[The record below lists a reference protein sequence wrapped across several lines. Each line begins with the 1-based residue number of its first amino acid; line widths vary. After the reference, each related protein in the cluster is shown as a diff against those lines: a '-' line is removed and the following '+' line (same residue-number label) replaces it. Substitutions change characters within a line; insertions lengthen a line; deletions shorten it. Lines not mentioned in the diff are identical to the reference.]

1 MKKRIIRVSCMISM
15 TALLVAGCG
24 NAVIK
29 QQEKGEESQ
38 TQETQEKSQT
48 QAEMVETQESDIKKA
63 EDGKKVPSFSTVDL
77 DGNTVTDDIFAEKDL
92 TVLNVWGTYCGP
104 CINEM
109 PELGQWAE
117 ELPDNVQLIGLI
129 CDGYGNEDTAVQI
142 TEKAGANYLQLIA
155 NEDFAQ
161 FFETIVGVPT
171 TYFVDKNGN
180 IVGEPIIGAYVEGY
194 KNFVEDY
201 FNE

>member
-1 MKKRIIRVSCMISM
+1 MKKTLIRLSCMICM
-15 TALLVAGCG
+15 TTLLAMGCG
-24 NAVIK
+24 NAGVK
-29 QQEKGEESQ
+29 QQESTEAQ
-38 TQETQEKSQT
+38 TQPET
-48 QAEMVETQESDIKKA
+48 VETQETNIKK
-63 EDGKKVPSFSTVDL
+63 EEEGTKMPSFSTVDL
-77 DGNTVTDDIFAEKDL
+77 NGNTVTDDIFAEKDL

-109 PELGQWAE
+109 PELGKWAK
-117 ELPDNVQLIGLI
+117 ELPENVQLIGLI

-142 TEKAGANYLQLIA
+142 AEKAGAEYLQLIA
-155 NEDFAQ
+155 NEDFSQ

-171 TYFVDKNGN
+171 TFFVDKNGN

-201 FNE
+201 LNEQ